1 MKLLPRTKSQM
12 AHEMGI
18 CLRTFQRKLKKAN
31 LNIPRGLISPS
42 CQLKIYQALQ
52 WFPISTELNVDVMK
66 SHIEARNAPKRPKR
80 V

>member
-42 CQLKIYQALQ
+42 SQLKIYQALE
-52 WFPISTELNVDVMK
+52 WFPTSTELNIHIIK
-66 SHIEARNAPKRPKR
+66 SRIESRNAPKRPKR